1 MAREAYLGIDVGG
14 TGAKAGVY
22 DIDGVQL
29 GFAQR
34 GYQPVTDKNGLTDI
48 PIEDIY
54 NAARDSAR
62 EAVAASGAK
71 IKSLA
76 VSSQGQTFVSLD
88 ENDHPLHNAILWYD
102 ARAGEQADQMKQAIG
117 GGDMYPLLEAVASAP
132 KVMWLRDRFPN
143 VMSRAH
149 RYLLLP
155 DYIYYKLTGIAAT
168 DPCIGASSGLYSD
181 TEPDYNDAALRASGI
196 TKDQLARIFPSG
208 TAFAGLT
215 EEAAEEWGINK
226 DAMAVVGTNDQYAG
240 ALGAGNCRPGIVS
253 ETTGTCLA
261 LVTLTNKAPVDIS
274 RGLITGRF
282 PVSDHW
288 FILAYSKTAGV
299 ALDWFVRE
307 FAGGMTHKKLDKLAA
322 NVPPGSN
329 GISVLHHLD
338 GFISPSLNDNARG
351 HIHGLSMNSKLA
363 DVYNAF
369 LESITFSSRQHVES
383 YRLNGYSIDEFR
395 CIGGGAKSDL
405 WMQMKADV
413 LNIAVERPLVVEAA
427 TMGAAMIA
435 AVGDGKFSSIKES
448 SEALHKPGKLFNPN
462 PDSVRAYDLAYTR
475 YLELFEKMY

>member
-34 GYQPVTDKNGLTDI
+34 GYQPVTDENGLTDI

-88 ENDHPLHNAILWYD
+88 ENDQPLHKAILWYD
-102 ARAGEQADQMKQAIG
+102 ARAGEQADKMKNAID
-117 GGDMYPLLEAVASAP
+117 GGDMYPLLQAVASAP
-132 KVMWLRDRFPN
+132 KIMWLRERFPET
-143 VMSRAH
+143 MSRSR

-155 DYIYYKLTGIAAT
+155 DYIYYRLTGIAAT

-196 TKDQLARIFPSG
+196 TKDQVARIMPSG
-208 TAFAGLT
+208 TAFSSLT
-215 EEAAEEWGINK
+215 ESASEEWGINR

-261 LVTLTNKAPVDIS
+261 LVTLTDRAPGEIS
-274 RGLITGRF
+274 RGLISGRF
-282 PVSDHW
+282 PIPDHW
-288 FILAYSKTAGV
+288 FVLAYSKTAGV

-307 FAGGMTHKKLDKLAA
+307 FAGGMSHNQLDKLAQD
-322 NVPPGSN
+322 VPQGSN
-329 GISVLHHLD
+329 GVSVLHHLD
-338 GFISPSLNDNARG
+338 GFISPYLNEGARG
-351 HIHGLSMNSKLA
+351 HIHGLSMNSRLA

-383 YRLNGYSIDEFR
+383 YRLNGYSINEFR

-413 LNIAVERPLVVEAA
+413 LNIPVERPSVVEAA
-427 TMGAAMIA
+427 TLGAAMIA
-435 AVGDGKFSSIKES
+435 AVGDGKFSTIKEA
-448 SEALHKPGKLFNPN
+448 SEALHKPGKLYHPN
-462 PDSVRAYDLAYTR
+462 PVSVSAYDLAYGR
-475 YLELFEKMY
+475 YLELFERMY